1 MKLLEGKVALITG
14 ASRGIGKA
22 VALTFAKHGAAI
34 AFTYLR
40 AADKAAQVEAEIA
53 ALGVKVKSYA
63 SDAASYAGAE
73 ALIQQVVADFGTIDI
88 LVNNAGITRDGLV
101 LRMSEQQWDEVM
113 DSNLKSAFNAIHAV
127 APLMMKK
134 RAGVIIN
141 MTSVVGVKGNIGQVN
156 YSASKAGMI
165 GLTTSVAKEFGAR
178 GIRCNAIAPG
188 FIVTEM
194 TDATTDAQRKFWM
207 DMVPMRRG
215 GQPEEVANVALFLAS
230 DLASYVSGQVIN
242 CCGGLTP

>member
-1 MKLLEGKVALITG
+1 
-14 ASRGIGKA
+14 
-22 VALTFAKHGAAI
+22 
-34 AFTYLR
+34 
-40 AADKAAQVEAEIA
+40 
-53 ALGVKVKSYA
+53 SY
-63 SDAASYAGAE
+63 DGAE